1 MKAQTSPAGAEPPPT
16 IKTAVATDGSGPRII
31 LDERAMARI
40 AMDRGLYE
48 KLFPMR
54 RALDPM
60 MLNALLLDGVL
71 TADDIRSAVL
81 IAAEPPIA

>member
-1 MKAQTSPAGAEPPPT
+1 
-16 IKTAVATDGSGPRII
+16 
-31 LDERAMARI
+31 MAKI
-40 AMDRGLYE
+40 AFEHGMYD

-71 TADDIRSAVL
+71 TADDIKGAILIKTGQPPASRSPHTTK
-81 IAAEPPIA
+81 PPCQL